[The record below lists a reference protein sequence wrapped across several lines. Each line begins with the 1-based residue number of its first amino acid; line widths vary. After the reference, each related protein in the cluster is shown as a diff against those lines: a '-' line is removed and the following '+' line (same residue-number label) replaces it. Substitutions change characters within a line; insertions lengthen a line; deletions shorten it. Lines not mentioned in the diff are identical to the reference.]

1 VSPPEIRNGLRR
13 TLFLAFFGRAKVLL
27 NLLQNLLQEFSAYC
41 TGTAFC
47 STGLGKLRLASQ
59 LATLKGVKKSFFKLF
74 LLHEYYL
81 GVSSDPINLI
91 WSHG

>member
-1 VSPPEIRNGLRR
+1 VLYFVNSRGTQKVIRLFANG
-13 TLFLAFFGRAKVLL
+13 FLILIV
-27 NLLQNLLQEFSAYC
+27 
-41 TGTAFC
+41 TG
-47 STGLGKLRLASQ
+47 TGLGNLRLASQ